1 MSDALQIAKAQ
12 FVEAARRAYTR
23 GIQTGNGGNI
33 SVRVPGENLMVVKPS
48 GVSLIDC
55 TAENL
60 TVTDFDRNIVEGTR
74 KPTRESV
81 LHGELYKHLP
91 TIGGIVHTHSP
102 WAIAWSFT
110 RRDLPLLTMHTQLK
124 LGAPIPVRFFS
135 SPQGVLLEEIPEVL
149 NLFTAKP
156 DLAAFILGAHG
167 VVAVG
172 PDVLEAEHTAELIE
186 ETAQV
191 AFLYELGTKLQI
203 IPAAGEGGTGHDR

>member
-12 FVEAARRAYTR
+12 FMEAARRAYVR

-55 TAENL
+55 SPENL
-60 TVTDFDRNIVEGTR
+60 TVTDFDRKIVEGTR
-74 KPTRESV
+74 KPTRECV
-81 LHGELYKHLP
+81 LHGELYKHFP
-91 TIGGIVHTHSP
+91 AIGGIVHTHSP

-110 RRDLPLLTMHTQLK
+110 GRDLPLLTMHTRLK
-124 LGAPIPVRFFS
+124 LGHPVPVRFFS
-135 SPQGVLLEEIPEVL
+135 SPQGVLLEEMPEIL
-149 NLFTAKP
+149 RLFQEKP
-156 DLAAFILGAHG
+156 DLTAFILGAHG

-191 AFLYELGTKLQI
+191 AFLYELGTRLQF
-203 IPAAGEGGTGHDR
+203 IPRQSEGGLGYDG